1 MPARRVSE
9 CPARLS
15 PVPRVDQPLFP
26 SPLPQAEAVS
36 RVDEQLRA
44 EMVEAQ
50 AQLAR
55 WITEQKQIADTV
67 TLQAQNTLDTD
78 KGEPPARVREREREG
93 ESGGERQSHTTE
105 GSLFPPPLRG

>member
-1 MPARRVSE
+1 M
-9 CPARLS
+9 
-15 PVPRVDQPLFP
+15 
-26 SPLPQAEAVS
+26 S

-78 KGEPPARVREREREG
+78 KGEPPARA
-93 ESGGERQSHTTE
+93 
-105 GSLFPPPLRG
+105 

>member
-1 MPARRVSE
+1 M
-9 CPARLS
+9 
-15 PVPRVDQPLFP
+15 
-26 SPLPQAEAVS
+26 S

-105 GSLFPPPLRG
+105 GSLFPPPLRGRQRETERQSHTSECSLSLSLLPP